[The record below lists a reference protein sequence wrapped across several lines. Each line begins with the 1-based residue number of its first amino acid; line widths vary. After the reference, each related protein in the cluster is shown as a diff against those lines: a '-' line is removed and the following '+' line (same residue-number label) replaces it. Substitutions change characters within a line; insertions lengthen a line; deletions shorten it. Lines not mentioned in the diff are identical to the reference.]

1 MEDGHSTPPS
11 RGRAILGSIRSKLN
25 YNKIS
30 VLKKLACKNNPVIY
44 RRVLQELGDYK
55 YKKKPVKGITLSQ
68 ADYDT
73 CCLILT
79 VMVEKDFDYYYD
91 QGDVKRTIEHMIDLL
106 S

>member
-11 RGRAILGSIRSKLN
+11 RGRAILGFIRSKLN

-30 VLKKLACKNNPVIY
+30 V
-44 RRVLQELGDYK
+44 LGDYK

-91 QGDVKRTIEHMIDLL
+91 QGDVKRTIERMIDLL